1 MSHPSNKRFKITEEE
16 EIALDSQKSSKRSVI
31 DSEEIKN
38 RIDRLQMSNP
48 GLKEN
53 FGKLENNMRKL
64 SSQSR
69 NETNEISKKQDVPLV
84 AEKLQKN
91 DVQMDENSFARL
103 PTSESLGGVGQ
114 PANVQEQALH
124 ESLAQYLFLSL
135 ATGDTSQNSFPSTL
149 SPELEMYFK
158 TKIIQDLFLTAFK
171 RYLQSTKDTIRD
183 NLSSLLSTPAMPRS
197 RGVPHPSRRASG
209 DKRKKSDLLSND
221 TIESDKN
228 RKISS
233 VLAPNNNLPPRRRNL
248 SLSSFKRL
256 NLGSSPMQLPAQKP
270 EDSEDWDPREEK
282 KQ

>member
-16 EIALDSQKSSKRSVI
+16 EISLDSQKSSKRSVI

-38 RIDRLQMSNP
+38 RIDRLQKSNP

-91 DVQMDENSFARL
+91 DVEMDENSFARL
-103 PTSESLGGVGQ
+103 PTSESLGGVAQ

-135 ATGDTSQNSFPSTL
+135 ATRDTSQNSFPSTL

-171 RYLQSTKDTIRD
+171 RYLQSTKDNIRD

-197 RGVPHPSRRASG
+197 SGAPNPSRRASG

-228 RKISS
+228 RKMSS
-233 VLAPNNNLPPRRRNL
+233 ALAPSNLAPRNRNL